1 MNDSKRMT
9 WVPTISVVVGLGLAA
24 CGVGG
29 AQDTVRNSSAV
40 QPGASQPD
48 AGSAA
53 DCVTQLRNE
62 LLALRVSPAEANRLA
77 QETCLGPL
85 PGDPDAGLEPEPP
98 ITDGGFGIE
107 PEPPI
112 TDGGFGI
119 EPEPPITDGGFGI
132 EPEPPITDGGC
143 GIEPE
148 PPITD
153 GGFGIEPEPP
163 ITDGG
168 FGIEPEPP
176 ITDGGF
182 VNEPPLPNDG
192 GTEDLLTC
200 FLRVRAEAIAQGLT
214 LVEYENRLQAQCV
227 GAP

>member
-48 AGSAA
+48 AGS
-53 DCVTQLRNE
+53 CVTQLRNE

-85 PGDPDAGLEPEPP
+85 PGDPDAGL
-98 ITDGGFGIE
+98 
-107 PEPPI
+107 
-112 TDGGFGI
+112 
-119 EPEPPITDGGFGI
+119 
-132 EPEPPITDGGC
+132 
-143 GIEPE
+143 
-148 PPITD
+148 
-153 GGFGIEPEPP
+153 EPEPP